1 MNKSDQ
7 EIRMQQKHIFKCFE
21 LPFLLIAKSKWY
33 CSRSLIRPVEQAL
46 FMVQSKGHVGL
57 GNSC

>member
-21 LPFLLIAKSKWY
+21 LPFRLIA
-33 CSRSLIRPVEQAL
+33 RDGRNGTVA
-46 FMVQSKGHVGL
+46 GH
-57 GNSC
+57 